1 METIQ
6 ETNKK
11 LELRSQDVQDVLGK
25 VPPSILRWGIT
36 VIALV
41 LIVLLV
47 GAYFFKYPDTL
58 SGQASLTT
66 TIVEKESTPVCTMM
80 LPAQGSG
87 KVKVG
92 QRALVRLIS
101 FPDHEFGYLEGR
113 VERISDTPSAEGNYV
128 VEIHLPKGLVT
139 NSGVQLPSN
148 RRMQGSAD
156 IIIDDIRL
164 LVRLFPPLKSILL
177 K

>member
-11 LELRSQDVQDVLGK
+11 LELRSQEVQDVLGR

-41 LIVLLV
+41 LIALLA

-58 SGQASLTT
+58 SGQA
-66 TIVEKESTPVCTMM
+66 TISARNDAKGSMPVCTLL

-92 QRALVRLIS
+92 QRALVRLINY
-101 FPDHEFGYLEGR
+101 PDQEFGYLEGR
-113 VERISDTPSAEGNYV
+113 VERISYTPNTDGNYLV
-128 VEIHLPKGLVT
+128 QIHLPNGLVT
-139 NSGVQLPSN
+139 NYGVQLPTN
-148 RRMQGSAD
+148 RQMQGSAD
-156 IIIDDIRL
+156 LIIEDIRL
-164 LVRLFPPLKSILL
+164 LVRLFPPLKSILS